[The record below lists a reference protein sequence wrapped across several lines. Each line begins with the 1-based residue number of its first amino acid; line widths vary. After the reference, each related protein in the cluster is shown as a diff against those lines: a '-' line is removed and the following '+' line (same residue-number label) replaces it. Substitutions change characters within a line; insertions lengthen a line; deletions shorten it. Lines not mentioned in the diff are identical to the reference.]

1 MPDLAEIAFYLG
13 VVVYSAASTVFFLE
27 LLRGSQPQK
36 ATGVFGPRL
45 LGLGAIIHAG
55 HVVTASLLTNV
66 CPVESL
72 HFGLSL
78 TALGAAVA
86 YLLLRKR
93 FRLHAL
99 GAIVAP
105 LALTFLIGAQFV
117 STPAV
122 EAELPR
128 GLLAFHIASNLLGLG
143 LFLVA
148 GGSSALYVA
157 VDRRLR
163 RKKLGLSPASSRLP
177 PLDALDRAAH
187 RLLLVGFP
195 LLTFGVVTGAVF
207 TQRVAEGGSAA
218 VFRTVLGYA
227 TWGLL
232 AGVLLLRQIIGLRG
246 RRAAYGTLAGVA
258 CVLLVLL
265 VYAVRGGA
273 A

>member
-1 MPDLAEIAFYLG
+1 MPELAPIAFYLG
-13 VVVYSAASTVFFLE
+13 VVAYSAASTVFFLE
-27 LLRGSQPQK
+27 LLRGEPHK
-36 ATGVFGPRL
+36 TPGAFGPRL
-45 LGLGAIIHAG
+45 LMAGGAIHAV
-55 HVVTASLLTNV
+55 HVVAASFLSRV

-78 TALGAAVA
+78 SALGAVVA
-86 YLLLRKR
+86 YLVLRR
-93 FRLHAL
+93 RSRLHAL
-99 GAIVAP
+99 GAIVGP

-117 STPAV
+117 PTSRV
-122 EAELPR
+122 ETQVPTA
-128 GLLAFHIASNLLGLG
+128 LLIAHIFANVVGVG

-148 GGSSALYVA
+148 GGSSGLYVLA
-157 VDRRLR
+157 ERRLR
-163 RKKLGLSPASSRLP
+163 SKKSGLSATGSRLP

-195 LLTFGVVTGAVF
+195 LLTFGVVTGALF
-207 TQRVAEGGSAA
+207 TQQVAEAGSAA
-218 VFRTVLGYA
+218 LIRTVLGYA

-232 AGVLLLRQIIGLRG
+232 AAVLLLRQIIGLRG

-258 CVLLVLL
+258 CVLVVML

>member
-1 MPDLAEIAFYLG
+1 MPELATAAFGLG
-13 VVVYSAASTVFFLE
+13 VVAYSAAATVFFLE
-27 LLRGSQPQK
+27 LLRGGSEKVPSS
-36 ATGVFGPRL
+36 FGPRL
-45 LGLGAIIHAG
+45 LMLGAFIHAA
-55 HVVTASLLTNV
+55 HVVVASLLSRV

-78 TALGAAVA
+78 SALGAVVT
-86 YLLLRKR
+86 YLVLRGR

-117 STPAV
+117 SAPRA

-128 GLLAFHIASNLLGLG
+128 GLLAFHIAANLIGLG
-143 LFLVA
+143 VFLVA
-148 GGSSALYVA
+148 GGSSALYV
-157 VDRRLR
+157 VLERRLR
-163 RKKLGLSPASSRLP
+163 QKKLGQSPTASRLP
-177 PLDALDRAAH
+177 PLDTLDRAAH
-187 RLLLVGFP
+187 RLLLAGFP

-218 VFRTVLGYA
+218 IIRTVLGYA

-232 AGVLLLRQIIGLRG
+232 AAVLLLRQIIGLRG

-258 CVLLVLL
+258 CVLVVLL
-265 VYAVRGGA
+265 VYAVRGVA

>member
-1 MPDLAEIAFYLG
+1 MPDLAQVAFYLG
-13 VVVYSAASTVFFLE
+13 VIAYSAASTVFFLE
-27 LLRGSQPQK
+27 LIRGAPQK
-36 ATGVFGPRL
+36 APGVYGPRL
-45 LGLGAIIHAG
+45 LGLGAVIHAG
-55 HVVTASLLTNV
+55 HVVAASLLTDV

-78 TALGAAVA
+78 TALGAVVA

-93 FRLHAL
+93 FRLHAV
-99 GAIVAP
+99 GAIVGP

-143 LFLVA
+143 VFLVA

-157 VDRRLR
+157 VEHRLR
-163 RKKLGLSPASSRLP
+163 SKKLGLSQASSRLP
-177 PLDALDRAAH
+177 PLEALDRAAH

-207 TQRVAEGGSAA
+207 TQRVAEAGGAA

-232 AGVLLLRQIIGLRG
+232 AAVLLLRQIIGLRG

>member
-1 MPDLAEIAFYLG
+1 MPDLAQIAFYLG
-13 VVVYSAASTVFFLE
+13 VVAYSAASTVFFLE
-27 LLRGSQPQK
+27 LLRADPQK
-36 ATGVFGPRL
+36 SPGLFGPRL
-45 LGLGAIIHAG
+45 LALGAVIHAG
-55 HVVTASLLTNV
+55 HVVAASLLSNV

-78 TALGAAVA
+78 TSLGSVVA
-86 YLLLRKR
+86 YLLLRRR
-93 FRLHAL
+93 FRLHAV
-99 GAIVAP
+99 GAIVGP

-117 STPAV
+117 STSEV
-122 EAELPR
+122 DAEVPR

-143 LFLVA
+143 VFLVA

-157 VDRRLR
+157 LEHRLR
-163 RKKLGLSPASSRLP
+163 AKKLGMSQASTRLP

-207 TQRVAEGGSAA
+207 TQRVAEGGSVA

-232 AGVLLLRQIIGLRG
+232 ATVLLLRQIIGLRG

-258 CVLLVLL
+258 CVLLVML

>member
-1 MPDLAEIAFYLG
+1 MPELAPIAFYLG
-13 VVVYSAASTVFFLE
+13 VVAYSAASTVFFLE
-27 LLRGSQPQK
+27 LLRGEPHKTPS
-36 ATGVFGPRL
+36 AFGPRL
-45 LGLGAIIHAG
+45 LMAGGVIHAV
-55 HVVTASLLTNV
+55 HVVAASFLSRV

-78 TALGAAVA
+78 SALGAVVA
-86 YLLLRKR
+86 YLVLRR
-93 FRLHAL
+93 RSRLHAL
-99 GAIVAP
+99 GAIVGP

-117 STPAV
+117 PTSRIETHVPTA
-122 EAELPR
+122 
-128 GLLAFHIASNLLGLG
+128 LLIAHIFANVVGVG

-148 GGSSALYVA
+148 GGSSALYVLA
-157 VDRRLR
+157 ERRLR
-163 RKKLGLSPASSRLP
+163 SKKPAQSAGSRLP

-195 LLTFGVVTGAVF
+195 LLTFGVVTGALF
-207 TQRVAEGGSAA
+207 TQQVAEAGSAA
-218 VFRTVLGYA
+218 LIRTVLGYA

-232 AGVLLLRQIIGLRG
+232 AAVLLLRQIIGLRG

-258 CVLLVLL
+258 CVLVVML

>member
-1 MPDLAEIAFYLG
+1 MPELATAAFGLG
-13 VVVYSAASTVFFLE
+13 VVAYSAAATMFFLE
-27 LLRGSQPQK
+27 LLRG
-36 ATGVFGPRL
+36 ATLGAPGVIGPRL
-45 LGLGAIIHAG
+45 LMVGAVFHAA
-55 HVVTASLLTNV
+55 HVVAASLLSNV

-78 TALGAAVA
+78 SALGAVVT
-86 YLLLRKR
+86 YLAFRKR
-93 FRLHAL
+93 FRVHAL

-105 LALTFLIGAQFV
+105 LAVTFLIGAQFV
-117 STPAV
+117 ATPRSDAD
-122 EAELPR
+122 LPR
-128 GLLAFHIASNLLGLG
+128 GLLAFHIAANLMGLG
-143 LFLVA
+143 VFLVA
-148 GGSSALYVA
+148 GGSSALYV
-157 VDRRLR
+157 VLERRLR
-163 RKKLGLSPASSRLP
+163 QKKLGLSPTSSRLP

-187 RLLLVGFP
+187 RLLLAGFP
-195 LLTFGVVTGAVF
+195 LLTFGVITGAVF
-207 TQRVAEGGSAA
+207 TQRVTEGSSVA

-246 RRAAYGTLAGVA
+246 RRAAYGTLAGVM

>member
-1 MPDLAEIAFYLG
+1 MPELAPIAFYLG
-13 VVVYSAASTVFFLE
+13 VIAYSAAATVFFLE
-27 LLRGSQPQK
+27 LLRRDPDKAPGS
-36 ATGVFGPRL
+36 FGPRL
-45 LGLGAIIHAG
+45 LMLGAAIHG
-55 HVVTASLLTNV
+55 VHVVAASLLSRV

-78 TALGAAVA
+78 TSLGAALA
-86 YLLLRKR
+86 YLFLRR
-93 FRLHAL
+93 RLRLHAL

-117 STPAV
+117 GTPQPD
-122 EAELPR
+122 AELPR
-128 GLLAFHIASNLLGLG
+128 GLLAFHIAANLIGLG

-148 GGSSALYVA
+148 GGSSALYVLL
-157 VDRRLR
+157 DRRLR
-163 RKKLGLSPASSRLP
+163 AKKSGLSPGTTRLP
-177 PLDALDRAAH
+177 PLDALDRASH

-207 TQRVAEGGSAA
+207 TQRVVEAGGAG
-218 VFRTVLGYA
+218 VLRTVLGYA

-232 AGVLLLRQIIGLRG
+232 AAVLLLRQIIGLRG
-246 RRAAYGTLAGVA
+246 RRAAYGTLAGVT

>member
-1 MPDLAEIAFYLG
+1 MPDLAQIAFYLG
-13 VVVYSAASTVFFLE
+13 VVAYSAASTVFFLE
-27 LLRGSQPQK
+27 LVRGDPQK
-36 ATGVFGPRL
+36 APGVFGPRL
-45 LGLGAIIHAG
+45 LGVGAIIHSG
-55 HVVTASLLTNV
+55 HVVAASLLSNV

-78 TALGAAVA
+78 TALGAVVA

-93 FRLHAL
+93 FRLHAV
-99 GAIVAP
+99 GAIVGP

-117 STPAV
+117 ATPAV

-143 LFLVA
+143 VFLVA

-157 VDRRLR
+157 VERRLR
-163 RKKLGLSPASSRLP
+163 SKKLGLSQSSRLP
-177 PLDALDRAAH
+177 PLEALDRAAH

-195 LLTFGVVTGAVF
+195 LLTLGVVTGAVF
-207 TQRVAEGGSAA
+207 TQRVAEAGSAG

-232 AGVLLLRQIIGLRG
+232 AAVLLLRQIIGLRG

>member
-1 MPDLAEIAFYLG
+1 MPDLAQIAFYLG
-13 VVVYSAASTVFFLE
+13 VVAYSAASTVFFLE
-27 LLRGSQPQK
+27 LLRADPQK
-36 ATGVFGPRL
+36 APGAFGPRL
-45 LGLGAIIHAG
+45 LGLGAVIHAG
-55 HVVTASLLTNV
+55 HVVAASLLTNV

-78 TALGAAVA
+78 TALGSVVA
-86 YLLLRKR
+86 YLILRRR
-93 FRLHAL
+93 FRLHAV
-99 GAIVAP
+99 GAIVGP

-117 STPAV
+117 SAPQV
-122 EAELPR
+122 EAEVPR
-128 GLLAFHIASNLLGLG
+128 GLLALHIAANLLGLG
-143 LFLVA
+143 VFLVA

-157 VDRRLR
+157 VERRLR
-163 RKKLGLSPASSRLP
+163 SKKLGTSRLP

-207 TQRVAEGGSAA
+207 TQRVSEGGSAA
-218 VFRTVLGYA
+218 MLRTVLGYA

-246 RRAAYGTLAGVA
+246 RRAAYGTLAGVT
-258 CVLLVLL
+258 CVLVVLV
-265 VYAVRGGA
+265 VYFVRGGA

>member
-1 MPDLAEIAFYLG
+1 MPELASVAFYLG
-13 VVVYSAASTVFFLE
+13 VVAYSAASTVFFLE
-27 LLRGSQPQK
+27 LLRRDRDK
-36 ATGVFGPRL
+36 APGMFGPRL
-45 LGLGAIIHAG
+45 LVLGALIHAL
-55 HVVTASLLTNV
+55 HVVAASVLSRV

-78 TALGAAVA
+78 SALGMVVA
-86 YLLLRKR
+86 YLLLRGR
-93 FRLHAL
+93 FRLHAV

-117 STPAV
+117 SAPRA

-128 GLLAFHIASNLLGLG
+128 GLLAFHIAANLIGLG
-143 LFLVA
+143 VFLVA
-148 GGSSALYVA
+148 GGSSALYVLLE
-157 VDRRLR
+157 RRLR
-163 RKKLGLSPASSRLP
+163 QKKLGLSPSSTRLP
-177 PLDALDRAAH
+177 PLEALDRAAH
-187 RLLLVGFP
+187 RLLLIGFP

-207 TQRVAEGGSAA
+207 TSRVSEGGGAA
-218 VFRTVLGYA
+218 VLRTVLGYA

-258 CVLLVLL
+258 CVLVVLL

>member
-1 MPDLAEIAFYLG
+1 MPDLAQIAFYLG
-13 VVVYSAASTVFFLE
+13 VIAYSAASTVFFLE
-27 LLRGSQPQK
+27 LLRGDPQK
-36 ATGVFGPRL
+36 APGVFGPRL
-45 LGLGAIIHAG
+45 LALGAVIHAG
-55 HVVTASLLTNV
+55 HVVAASLLTNV

-78 TALGAAVA
+78 TALGSVVA

-93 FRLHAL
+93 FRLHAV
-99 GAIVAP
+99 GAIVGP

-143 LFLVA
+143 VFLVA

-157 VDRRLR
+157 VERRLR
-163 RKKLGLSPASSRLP
+163 SKKLGLSQASSRLP
-177 PLDALDRAAH
+177 PLEALDRAAH

-232 AGVLLLRQIIGLRG
+232 AAVLLLRQIIGLRG

>member
-1 MPDLAEIAFYLG
+1 MPELAPIAFYLG
-13 VVVYSAASTVFFLE
+13 VIAYSAAATVFFLE
-27 LLRGSQPQK
+27 LARRDPGKAPGS
-36 ATGVFGPRL
+36 FGPRL
-45 LGLGAIIHAG
+45 LMLGAGIHAV
-55 HVVTASLLTNV
+55 HVVAASLLSQV

-86 YLLLRKR
+86 YLLLRRR
-93 FRLHAL
+93 FRLHAV

-117 STPAV
+117 SAPRLD
-122 EAELPR
+122 AELPR
-128 GLLAFHIASNLLGLG
+128 GLLAFHIAANLLGLG
-143 LFLVA
+143 VFLVA
-148 GGSSALYVA
+148 GGSSALYVLL
-157 VDRRLR
+157 DRRLR
-163 RKKLGLSPASSRLP
+163 AKKLGLSPTSSRLP

-207 TQRVAEGGSAA
+207 TQRVAEAGGAA
-218 VFRTVLGYA
+218 LLRTVLGYA

-232 AGVLLLRQIIGLRG
+232 AAVLLLRQIIGLRG

-258 CVLLVLL
+258 CVLVVML
-265 VYAVRGGA
+265 VYAVRGGGA
-273 A
+273 

>member
-1 MPDLAEIAFYLG
+1 MPELVTAAFGLG
-13 VVVYSAASTVFFLE
+13 VVAYSAAATIFFLE
-27 LLRGSQPQK
+27 LLRGGDKLPG
-36 ATGVFGPRL
+36 AFGPRVL
-45 LGLGAIIHAG
+45 MLGAFIHAV
-55 HVVTASLLTNV
+55 HVVVASLLSRA

-78 TALGAAVA
+78 SALGAVVT
-86 YLLLRKR
+86 YLLLQKR
-93 FRLHAL
+93 FRVHAL

-117 STPAV
+117 SAPRA

-128 GLLAFHIASNLLGLG
+128 GLLAFHIAANLIGLG
-143 LFLVA
+143 VFLVA
-148 GGSSALYVA
+148 GGSSALYV
-157 VDRRLR
+157 VVERRLR
-163 RKKLGLSPASSRLP
+163 QKKLGLSPSSSRLP
-177 PLDALDRAAH
+177 PLEALDRTAH

-207 TQRVAEGGSAA
+207 TQRVAEAGSVAI
-218 VFRTVLGYA
+218 FRTVLGYA

-232 AGVLLLRQIIGLRG
+232 AAVLLLRQIIGLRG

-258 CVLLVLL
+258 CVLAVLI